1 MKIKLTPLN
10 IVSAIGLVTAVV
22 LLTCKNLAHKP
33 CYVDMTGW
41 AITFGFLIF
50 VIAFISDLIFRKFI
64 PELKKIWI
72 VEGVLLIFTVLLI
85 YILKVSL
92 L

>member
-22 LLTCKNLAHKP
+22 LLTGKNEAHKP
-33 CYVDMTGW
+33 GYIDMTGW
-41 AITFGFLIF
+41 AIAFGFLIF

-72 VEGVLLIFTVLLI
+72 VEGVLLIFTILLI

>member
-10 IVSAIGLVTAVV
+10 IVSAIGLVTAIV
-22 LLTCKNLAHKP
+22 LLTGKNETHKTG
-33 CYVDMTGW
+33 YIDMTGW

-50 VIAFISDLIFRKFI
+50 IVAFVSDLIFRKFI
-64 PELKKIWI
+64 PELKKLWI
-72 VEGVLLIFTVLLI
+72 VEGMLILLTFLLM